1 MKSPGYKT
9 SLSNLLRQ
17 HRMIGINHV
26 LGALKTAGL
35 ISHSTTYASDA
46 VGEIG
51 SLLGRPLSLHRRH
64 LASVKAHRLSRSKK
78 KV

>member
-26 LGALKTAGL
+26 LGALKT
-35 ISHSTTYASDA
+35 T
-46 VGEIG
+46 
-51 SLLGRPLSLHRRH
+51 
-64 LASVKAHRLSRSKK
+64 
-78 KV
+78 